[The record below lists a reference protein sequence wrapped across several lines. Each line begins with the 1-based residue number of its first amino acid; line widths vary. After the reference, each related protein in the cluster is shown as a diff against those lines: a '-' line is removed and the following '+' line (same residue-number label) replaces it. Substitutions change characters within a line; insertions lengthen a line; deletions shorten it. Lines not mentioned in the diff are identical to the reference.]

1 MATVLPNSVNYTESL
16 PSLPDNTTQIPVVA
30 MAING
35 QTFTPG
41 QQIQVDLLNRGF
53 LVPDSLY
60 IRYTTSIVTT
70 GTTTASSFVVGC
82 PVYTPI
88 NRLDVQIG
96 SQTVDTIQNYN
107 NVMNLLSNT
116 TLDIAQKYGQQSTF
130 GYQALNTAGT
140 AVELP
145 NLEELDGRELFWAAG
160 TQSYSVGAPLMC
172 VLSNAD
178 KLLPL
183 FSMPQVRLV
192 FTVESL
198 GAMIVAGAGQTIT
211 SFTISNFE
219 LCYKVVDMG
228 GAVEEMVRNMGDKI
242 YVKSQSFASASQ
254 TLASGTSGFVEL
266 VYNQRYASV
275 KSLFVINGGT
285 SAASINKSFDSY
297 DITSNNGDYSFT
309 IGGVIYPQKA
319 ISSVVNRAGALMELK
334 SALGSIYDKNNNFS
348 INSIEY
354 SYVSNNTGQTAFPN
368 TTTAFAPAKFY
379 IGTSVEKL
387 NSDSL
392 LTGISTQNS
401 AISYRVNIGLSTA
414 QAHTCT
420 LIVNYDALFEID
432 TVNRQ
437 VSLKC

>member
-1 MATVLPNSVNYTESL
+1 MTTVLPNSVNYTESL
-16 PSLPDNTTQIPVVA
+16 PSLPDNTTQIPVVG

-60 IRYTTSIVTT
+60 IRYTITATTT
-70 GTTTASSFVVGC
+70 GTATASSFMLGC

-88 NRLDVQIG
+88 NRLDVQVG
-96 SQTVDTIQNYN
+96 SQTIDTIQNYN

-116 TLDIAQKYGQQSTF
+116 TLDISQKYGQQSSF
-130 GYQALNTAGT
+130 GYQALNATGNAI
-140 AVELP
+140 AVP
-145 NLEELDGRELFWAAG
+145 TLEQLDGRELLWAAG
-160 TQSYSVGAPLMC
+160 AQVFSVGAPLMC
-172 VLSNAD
+172 VLSNSE

-183 FSMPQVRLV
+183 FSRPQVRLV

-198 GAMIVAGAGQTIT
+198 SAMFVNGTAQTV
-211 SFTISNFE
+211 SAFSISNFE

-254 TLASGTSGFVEL
+254 TLANASSGYVEL
-266 VYNQRYASV
+266 IYNQRYASV

-285 SAASINKSFDSY
+285 AAASINKAFDSY

-309 IGGVIYPQKA
+309 VGGVIYPQKS
-319 ISSVVNRAGALMELK
+319 ISTVVNRAGALMELK
-334 SALGSIYDKNNNFS
+334 SALGSIFDKNNSFA
-348 INSIEY
+348 INSVEY
-354 SYVSNNTGQTAFPN
+354 NYVSATTTGFAT
-368 TTTAFAPAKFY
+368 TTTATAPAKFY

-401 AISYRVNIGLSTA
+401 AISYRVNIGTA
-414 QAHTCT
+414 TGQAHTCT